1 MKYLF
6 SINIK
11 FLMILNFKKLFI
23 YFDFVK
29 LFDNKKKGKKIFLK
43 LHKEK
48 YYFVIIIFIN

>member
-1 MKYLF
+1 
-6 SINIK
+6 
-11 FLMILNFKKLFI
+11 MILNFKKLFI

-48 YYFVIIIFIN
+48 YYFVIIIFINWYR